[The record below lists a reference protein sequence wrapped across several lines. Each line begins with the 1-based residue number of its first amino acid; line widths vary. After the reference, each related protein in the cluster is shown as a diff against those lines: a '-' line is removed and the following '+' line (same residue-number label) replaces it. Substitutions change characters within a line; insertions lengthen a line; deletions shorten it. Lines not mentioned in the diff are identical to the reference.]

1 MCAVC
6 SRYESK
12 RVSESLE
19 LSVATFKKEDE

>member
-1 MCAVC
+1 MCAIC

-19 LSVATFKKEDE
+19 LSVTTFKKEDA